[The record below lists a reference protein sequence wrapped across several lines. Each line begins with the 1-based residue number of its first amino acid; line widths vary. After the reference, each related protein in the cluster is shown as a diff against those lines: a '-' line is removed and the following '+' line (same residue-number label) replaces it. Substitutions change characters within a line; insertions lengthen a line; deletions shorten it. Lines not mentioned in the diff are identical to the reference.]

1 MSLVAYGSSGEE
13 SDTSDS
19 EEIQNFDVSIKEIRA
34 NDQQED
40 SEKLTF
46 ARGGT
51 ETIKERGLV
60 LPSPK
65 QTSETSN
72 STGRKA
78 SLSSLL
84 PKPQNVNSQL
94 GREITRG
101 QGLSPDSK
109 PLVSL
114 TTMADDDGDEIIE
127 IEEEYEPIAKRTKKF
142 RRVKVTINQSLLAV
156 CFHFFPPLGKLN
168 TLGKRGLT

>member
-1 MSLVAYGSSGEE
+1 MSLVAYGSSGE

-19 EEIQNFDVSIKEIRA
+19 EEIQNFGVSKEIKA

-84 PKPQNVNSQL
+84 PKPQNVNNQL
-94 GREITRG
+94 GREITHG

-109 PLVSL
+109 PVVSL
-114 TTMADDDGDEIIE
+114 TTMANDDDDEIIE
-127 IEEEYEPIAKRTKKF
+127 IEEEYEPIAKRTKKISSSEGDNKP
-142 RRVKVTINQSLLAV
+142 KVCWQFVFTSSHPLAS
-156 CFHFFPPLGKLN
+156 
-168 TLGKRGLT
+168 